1 MLESLKKKYASG
13 RNTFQKYLPEEAV
26 EYCFELW
33 LTYSFRF
40 KITKD
45 RQSKLGDYRYDPTT
59 KIHSVTVN
67 HNLNK
72 YQFLIT
78 YIHEVAHLAVHKK
91 YGNRV
96 SPHGNTWKNQFKELF
111 LPVLNDKVFPD
122 DILRVLARHMKNP
135 KASTHADPN
144 LSIALA
150 AYDDNHSEITFLDAV
165 PEGELFNFRNKKYK
179 KLETRRTR
187 VICLEVS
194 SGKKYLINKVARVT
208 TEQD

>member
-1 MLESLKKKYASG
+1 MIEALKKKYASG
-13 RNTFQKYLPEEAV
+13 RKTFEKYLPEPAV

-45 RQSKLGDYRYDPTT
+45 RQSKLGDYRYDPGT
-59 KIHSVTVN
+59 KIHSVSVN

-91 YGNRV
+91 HGNRV
-96 SPHGNTWKNQFKELF
+96 SPHGQTWKKQFRELF
-111 LPVLNDKVFPD
+111 LPVLNDTVFPD
-122 DILRVLARHMKNP
+122 DILRILARHMKNP
-135 KASTHADPN
+135 KASTHADAN
-144 LSIALA
+144 LSMALA
-150 AYDDNHSEITFLDAV
+150 AYDDNNEEITFLEAV
-165 PEGELFNFRNKKYK
+165 PEGKNFIFRSKKYQ

-187 VICLEVS
+187 VVCLEVS

-208 TEQD
+208 TDS

>member
-1 MLESLKKKYASG
+1 MIEALKKKYASG
-13 RNTFQKYLPEEAV
+13 RKTFEKYLPEPAV

-45 RQSKLGDYRYDPTT
+45 RQSKLGDYRYDPGT
-59 KIHSVTVN
+59 KIHSVSVN

-91 YGNRV
+91 HGNSV
-96 SPHGNTWKNQFKELF
+96 SPHGQTWKKQFRELF
-111 LPVLNDKVFPD
+111 LPVLNDTVFPD
-122 DILRVLARHMKNP
+122 DIVRLLARHMKNP
-135 KASTHADPN
+135 KASTHADAN
-144 LSIALA
+144 LSMALA
-150 AYDDNHSEITFLDAV
+150 AYDDNNEGITFLDAV
-165 PEGELFNFRNKKYK
+165 PLGMNFIFRSKKYR

-187 VICLEVS
+187 VVCLEVS

-208 TEQD
+208 TDS